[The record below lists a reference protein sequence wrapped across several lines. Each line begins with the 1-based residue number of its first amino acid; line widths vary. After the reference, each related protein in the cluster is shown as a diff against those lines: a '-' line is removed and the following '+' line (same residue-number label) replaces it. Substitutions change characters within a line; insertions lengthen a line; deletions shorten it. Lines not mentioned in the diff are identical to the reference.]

1 VLEQMLCS
9 LFTIFPDYP
18 YGATSA
24 KCFGKYV
31 TINSVSGVD
40 AVALV
45 HAMILRVRAA
55 LLPLQLL
62 VFSAAR

>member
-1 VLEQMLCS
+1 MLEQMLCS
-9 LFTIFPDYP
+9 LFTTFPDYP

-24 KCFGKYV
+24 NASV
-31 TINSVSGVD
+31 SITINSVSGVD
-40 AVALV
+40 AVDLV
-45 HAMILRVRAA
+45 RAMILRVRAA